1 MQGFSHGALMWSLG
15 DLLQGCMVSLGQ
27 HVGTP
32 GYHVWIILG
41 AWDQLGT
48 TWDDMLSPKGSP
60 KRPQRDRGLRQHVF
74 YEGQAQ
80 NRPNGRRVAR
90 ATSTLTAFLRVV
102 KRGSSDFRR
111 FHVLEGGGK
120 GVYI

>member
-1 MQGFSHGALMWSLG
+1 MISCRDAWSPWGSMLG
-15 DLLQGCMVSLGQ
+15 PQDIMSGSF
-27 HVGTP
+27 
-32 GYHVWIILG
+32 WG
-41 AWDQLGT
+41 AWEQLGT

-60 KRPQRDRGLRQHVF
+60 KRPQRDRRLRQHVF
-74 YEGQAQ
+74 YEGQVQ
-80 NRPNGRRVAR
+80 NRPNGCRVAR

-102 KRGSSDFRR
+102 KKGGPTCGW